1 MQKYSVFS
9 LVKNAFTNHENWE
22 VAWKDPEPKKEYDV
36 IIVGGGGHGLATAYY
51 LAKEHGITNVAIL
64 EKGWIGGGNVGR
76 NTTILRSN
84 YMFDSNAH
92 FYEFGMKL
100 WETLSQELNYNVM
113 YSPRGIINLAHSD
126 AQMNA
131 YARRGNSM
139 RLNGIDAILLGRD
152 DLKKMIP
159 FADFSETCRFPIHG
173 GLMQPRLMQPR
184 GGTARHDAVAWG
196 YARQADSM
204 GVDIIQNCEVTGF
217 DVNNGKIEGVQTS
230 RGNIKTKKVG
240 LCVAGS
246 TTLLADMLNM
256 RLPIEAHVLQAC
268 VSEPVKPLLH
278 NVVTFGAGHFYCS
291 QSDKGEMVMGGDLDG
306 YNSYAQRGNMPMIQ
320 HVLTGGLAVFPNFSR
335 LKMLRTWGG
344 IMDMSMDGSPIID
357 KTHIEGV
364 YLNCGWCYGGFKATP
379 SSGFVFAHT
388 IAQDQVHELNSD
400 FNLERFHTGKII
412 DEKGVGP
419 KPWIG

>member
-9 LVKNAFTNHENWE
+9 LVKNAFTNHQDWE

-36 IIVGGGGHGLATAYY
+36 IIIGGGGHGLATAYY

-152 DLKKMIP
+152 EIKQMIP

-173 GLMQPRLMQPR
+173 GLMQPR

-217 DVNNGKIEGVQTS
+217 DVINGKIEGVQTS
-230 RGNIKTKKVG
+230 RGSIKTKKVG

-278 NVVTFGAGHFYCS
+278 QVVTFGAGHFYCS

-357 KTHIEGV
+357 KTHIDGV

-379 SSGFVFAHT
+379 SSGWVFAHT
-388 IAQDQVHELNSD
+388 IAQDKVHELNSD

>member
-9 LVKNAFTNHENWE
+9 LVKNAFTNHQDWE

-36 IIVGGGGHGLATAYY
+36 IIIGGGGHGLATAYY

-152 DLKKMIP
+152 EIKQMIP

-173 GLMQPRLMQPR
+173 GLMQPR

-204 GVDIIQNCEVTGF
+204 GVDIIQNCEVKGIKRNGDSVEGLETTKGF
-217 DVNNGKIEGVQTS
+217 
-230 RGNIKTKKVG
+230 IKTNKIGVVAAGHSSVIANMAG
-240 LCVAGS
+240 LK
-246 TTLLADMLNM
+246 
-256 RLPIEAHVLQAC
+256 LPLESKPLQAL
-268 VSEPVKPLLH
+268 VSEPVKPIIDT
-278 NVVTFGAGHFYCS
+278 VVMSNAVHAYVS
-291 QSDKGEMVMGGDLDG
+291 QSDKGELVIGAGTDD
-306 YNSYAQRGNMPMIQ
+306 YISYSQKGSHDIVEGTLNAILELYPI
-320 HVLTGGLAVFPNFSR
+320 FSR
-335 LKMLRTWGG
+335 MRMLRQWGG
-344 IMDMSMDGSPIID
+344 IVDICPDASPIIS
-357 KTHIEGV
+357 KTSIKGL
-364 YLNCGWCYGGFKATP
+364 YFNCGWGTGGFKATP
-379 SSGFVFAHT
+379 GSGDLFAHT
-388 IAQDQVHELNSD
+388 IANDEPHELNAA
-400 FNLERFHTGKII
+400 FNINRFVSGDLV
-412 DEKGVGP
+412 DEHGAAAVAH
-419 KPWIG
+419 

>member
-173 GLMQPRLMQPR
+173 GLMQPR

-357 KTHIEGV
+357 KTHIDGV

>member
-1 MQKYSVFS
+1 MQQYSVFS

-173 GLMQPRLMQPR
+173 GLMQPR

>member
-1 MQKYSVFS
+1 MQKYSIFS
-9 LVKNAFTNHENWE
+9 LIKNAFSDHQNWE
-22 VAWKDPEPKKEYDV
+22 VAWKDPEPKKEYEV
-36 IIVGGGGHGLATAYY
+36 IIIGGGGHGLATAYY
-51 LAKEHGITNVAIL
+51 LAKEHNITNIAVI

-84 YMFDSNAH
+84 YMFDANAH
-92 FYEFGMKL
+92 FYELGMKL
-100 WETLSQELNYNVM
+100 WENLSQELNYNVM
-113 YSPRGIINLAHSD
+113 YSPRGIINLAHTD
-126 AQMNA
+126 AQLNA

-139 RLNGIDAILLGRD
+139 RLNGIDGVLLNREE
-152 DLKKMIP
+152 LKKILP
-159 FADFSETCRFPIHG
+159 FADFSQSCRFPIVG
-173 GLMQPRLMQPR
+173 ALMQPR

-217 DVNNGKIEGVQTS
+217 DVENGKVSGVRTS
-230 RGNIKTKKVG
+230 RGDIKTKKVG

-246 TTLLADMLNM
+246 TTLLADKLNM

-306 YNSYAQRGNMPMIQ
+306 YNSYAQRGNLPMIQ
-320 HVLTGGLAVFPNFSR
+320 HVLSGGLAVFPNFSR

-344 IMDMSMDGSPIID
+344 IMDMSMDGTPIID
-357 KTHIEGV
+357 KTHIDGV

-388 IAQDQVHELNSD
+388 IAKDEVHELNAPL
-400 FNLERFHTGKII
+400 NLKRFHTGNII

>member
-1 MQKYSVFS
+1 MQKYSIFS
-9 LVKNAFTNHENWE
+9 LVKNALSNHQDWE

-36 IIVGGGGHGLATAYY
+36 VIIGGGGHGLATAYY

-84 YMFDSNAH
+84 YMFDANSH
-92 FYEFGMKL
+92 FYEFGMKQ

-139 RLNGIDAILLGRD
+139 RLNGIDAVLLGRD
-152 DLKKMIP
+152 ELKKMIP
-159 FADFSETCRFPIHG
+159 FADFSDTCRFPIHG
-173 GLMQPRLMQPR
+173 ALMQPR

-217 DVNNGKIEGVQTS
+217 DVTDGKVSGVQTS
-230 RGNIKTKKVG
+230 RGSIKTKKVG
-240 LCVAGS
+240 MCVAGS
-246 TTLLADMLNM
+246 TTLLDDMLNM

-268 VSEPVKPLLH
+268 VSEPVKPLLDQ
-278 NVVTFGAGHFYCS
+278 VVTFGAGHFYCS

-357 KTHIEGV
+357 KTHIDGV
-364 YLNCGWCYGGFKATP
+364 YLNCGWCYGGFKAIP
-379 SSGFVFAHT
+379 CSGWVFAHT
-388 IAQDQVHELNSD
+388 IAKNEVHELNAD
-400 FNLERFHTGKII
+400 FNLERFHSGKII

>member
-1 MQKYSVFS
+1 MQKYSIFS
-9 LVKNAFTNHENWE
+9 LVKNALTNHKDWE
-22 VAWKDPEPKKEYDV
+22 VAWKNPEPKKEYDV
-36 IIVGGGGHGLATAYY
+36 VIIGGGGHGLATAYY

-64 EKGWIGGGNVGR
+64 EKGWIGGGNIGR

-84 YMFDSNAH
+84 YMFDANSH
-92 FYEFGMKL
+92 FYEFGMKQ

-139 RLNGIDAILLGRD
+139 RLNGIDAVLLGRD
-152 DLKKMIP
+152 ELKKMIP
-159 FADFSETCRFPIHG
+159 FADFSDTCRFPIHG
-173 GLMQPRLMQPR
+173 GLMQPR

-217 DVNNGKIEGVQTS
+217 DITDGKVSGVQTS
-230 RGNIKTKKVG
+230 RGSIKTKKVG
-240 LCVAGS
+240 MCVAGS

-268 VSEPVKPLLH
+268 VSEPVKPLLDQ
-278 NVVTFGAGHFYCS
+278 VVTFGAGHFYCS

-357 KTHIEGV
+357 KTHIDGV

-379 SSGFVFAHT
+379 CSGYVFAHT
-388 IAQDQVHELNSD
+388 IAKNEVHELNAD
-400 FNLERFHTGKII
+400 FNLERFHSGRII

>member
-173 GLMQPRLMQPR
+173 GLMQPR

-388 IAQDQVHELNSD
+388 IAQDQVHDLNSD
-400 FNLERFHTGKII
+400 FNL
-412 DEKGVGP
+412 
-419 KPWIG
+419 

>member
-173 GLMQPRLMQPR
+173 GLMQPR

-306 YNSYAQRGNMPMIQ
+306 YNSYDQRGNMPMIQ

>member
-173 GLMQPRLMQPR
+173 GLMQPR

-278 NVVTFGAGHFYCS
+278 NVVTFGASHFYCS

>member
-9 LVKNAFTNHENWE
+9 LVKNAFTNHQDWE

-36 IIVGGGGHGLATAYY
+36 IIIGGGGHGLATAYY

-152 DLKKMIP
+152 EIKQMIP

-173 GLMQPRLMQPR
+173 GLMQPR

-230 RGNIKTKKVG
+230 RGSIKTKKVG

-278 NVVTFGAGHFYCS
+278 QVVTFGAGHFYCS

-357 KTHIEGV
+357 KTHIDGV

-379 SSGFVFAHT
+379 SSGWDFAHT
-388 IAQDQVHELNSD
+388 IAQDKEHELNSD

>member
-173 GLMQPRLMQPR
+173 GLMQPR

-357 KTHIEGV
+357 KTHIEGG

>member
-173 GLMQPRLMQPR
+173 GLMQPR

-278 NVVTFGAGHFYCS
+278 NVVTFGAGHFYCCR
-291 QSDKGEMVMGGDLDG
+291 SDKGEMVMGGDLDG

>member
-173 GLMQPRLMQPR
+173 GLMQPR

-357 KTHIEGV
+357 KTHSEGV

>member
-9 LVKNAFTNHENWE
+9 LIKNAFSNHEKWDL
-22 VAWKDPEPKKEYDV
+22 AWKDPTPKKEYDV
-36 IIVGGGGHGLATAYY
+36 VIIGGGGHGLATAYY
-51 LAKEHGITNVAIL
+51 LAKEHQITNVAVI
-64 EKGWIGGGNVGR
+64 EKGWIGGGNIGR
-76 NTTILRSN
+76 NTTIIRSN
-84 YMFDSNAH
+84 FMYDDNAR
-92 FYEFGMKL
+92 FNEFGMNL
-100 WETLSQELNYNVM
+100 WRNMSQELNFNVM
-113 YSPRGIINLAHSD
+113 FSPRGIINLAHSD

-139 RLNGIDAILLGRD
+139 RLNGIDAVLLNREEV
-152 DLKKMIP
+152 KKKVP
-159 FADFSETCRFPIHG
+159 VLDFSDNVRFPIFG
-173 GLMQPRLMQPR
+173 ALMQPSA
-184 GGTARHDAVAWG
+184 GTARHDAVAWG

-204 GVDIIQNCEVTGF
+204 GVDIIQHCEVTGF
-217 DVNNGKIEGVQTS
+217 DISNGKMQGIKTS
-230 RGNIKTKKVG
+230 RGDIKTKKVG

-246 TTLLADMLNM
+246 TSILAEMLNM
-256 RLPIEAHVLQAC
+256 TLPIETHLLQAC
-268 VSEPVKPLLH
+268 VSEPIKPILDH
-278 NVVTFGAGHFYCS
+278 VVTFGAGHFYCS

>member
-64 EKGWIGGGNVGR
+64 EKGWIGGCNVGR

-173 GLMQPRLMQPR
+173 GLMQPR

>member
-173 GLMQPRLMQPR
+173 GLMQPR

-246 TTLLADMLNM
+246 TTLLAGMLNM

>member
-159 FADFSETCRFPIHG
+159 FADFSDTCRFPIHG
-173 GLMQPRLMQPR
+173 GLMQPR

>member
-22 VAWKDPEPKKEYDV
+22 VAWKDPDPKKEYDV

-173 GLMQPRLMQPR
+173 GLMQPR